1 VFYFYDIYR
10 ISQYLEFE
18 RFQKPQSP
26 LHLSYCCAALCCDGV
41 QVSFQGN
48 QTSDVARDLYPR
60 DACIH
65 HLFEAQVKR
74 TPDAVA
80 LVCGEVELS
89 YRQLNERANKL
100 AHELMRLGVGPNS
113 LVGICVERSPEMV
126 VALLATLKAGG
137 AYVPLDP
144 TYPRDR
150 LAFMLNDAHAN
161 VLLTQSY
168 LVETLPSHGGP
179 RICLD
184 SDWKSIEKNS
194 TDNLNTRIA
203 ADSLAYV
210 IYTSG
215 STGQPK
221 GAMITHRG
229 LTNYLNWATEAYA
242 VADGCGA
249 PVHSSISFDL
259 TVTSLFTPLVVGR
272 SVFLLPDGIE
282 ALATAL
288 TERSNYSLLKIT
300 PAHLRALAALLPA
313 DDIVGR
319 VRALIIGG
327 EALHFESLSF
337 WRRHAPATRIINEYG
352 PTETVVG
359 CCVYEVRA
367 NDPVSGPVPIGTPI
381 PNTELY
387 VLDDN
392 FKRVASDETGELF
405 IGGAGVARGYLNREK
420 LTRERFVANP
430 LGYGCLYRS
439 GDLARVKRDG
449 NFEYLGR
456 LDDQI
461 KIRGFRVE
469 LGEIEAVLKQHDAIS
484 DCAVIAKDEEPGQKR
499 VIAFVIPNQSPT
511 IDDANLASFLK
522 TKLPEYMIPA
532 AFIQIPI
539 LPLTING
546 KVNYQA
552 LPALRQVLEIE
563 QDREVTTSRTPTEIA
578 LAELWSE
585 TLNLDEAGIDQK
597 FFDLGGDSLQA
608 VGLVLSVEQKL
619 NKRLPLAMV
628 ETGSIRSLAAV
639 LDRLPLCGNEL
650 SEGVV
655 PMDNRTT
662 LGKRPTLFFVPGETG
677 DDLSCYLHVV
687 ANLPQN
693 QPIYGLQPPALIG
706 THEFETIE
714 ETAYYYV
721 QRLRHSQPSGPYFLC
736 GFCFGGLVAF
746 EMAQQLQVLG
756 EEVAFLGVLDQR
768 LNAGEPEQFDWRPR
782 SILKFSRNI
791 FYAAADFL
799 EVKKERKASFRRLL
813 RKLAKYGQRIWT
825 RNDSDLPEIKNV
837 LLDSQN
843 PAAANISEVQK
854 RLRSQQRAWRRY
866 QPRNYAGPIT
876 LFRSRRLPLGHFHDE
891 TLGWS
896 KIATGDLEVQKVAVP
911 GFQGYM
917 LRPPY
922 ASILAES
929 LDHSLEVAQKKSAF
943 PEAVT
948 HSGTNDHNSNWESN
962 LAS

>member
-1 VFYFYDIYR
+1 
-10 ISQYLEFE
+10 
-18 RFQKPQSP
+18 
-26 LHLSYCCAALCCDGV
+26 V

-48 QTSDVARDLYPR
+48 QTHDAARDHYPR
-60 DACIH
+60 DAWTH

-80 LVCGEVELS
+80 LVCGEVELT
-89 YRQLNERANKL
+89 YRQLNERANQL

-137 AYVPLDP
+137 AYMPLDP

-150 LAFMLNDAHAN
+150 LAFMINDARAS
-161 VLLTQSY
+161 VLLTQSD
-168 LVETLPSHGGP
+168 LVETLPLHGGP

-194 TDNLNTRIA
+194 TDNLNTRIG

-229 LTNYLNWATEAYA
+229 LTNYLNWAAEAYA

-249 PVHSSISFDL
+249 PMHSSISFDL

-272 SVFLLPDGIE
+272 SVFLLPDGIQ

-288 TERSNYSLLKIT
+288 TERSNYSLVKIT

-313 DDIVGR
+313 DDIAGR

-359 CCVYEVRA
+359 CCVYEVSA
-367 NDPVSGPVPIGTPI
+367 NDPVSGPVLIGTPI
-381 PNTELY
+381 SNTELY

-392 FKRVASDETGELF
+392 FKRVASGETGELF

-420 LTRERFVANP
+420 LTHERFVANP
-430 LGYGCLYRS
+430 FGYGCLYRS
-439 GDLARVKRDG
+439 GDLARVTGDG

-469 LGEIEAVLKQHDAIS
+469 LGEIETVLKRHEAVS
-484 DCAVIAKDEEPGQKR
+484 DCAVIAKDDESGQKR
-499 VIAFVIPNQSPT
+499 VIAFVVPNQSPT
-511 IDDANLASFLK
+511 LSEANLARFLK

-532 AFIQIPI
+532 AFIQIPM

-552 LPALRQVLEIE
+552 LPALGQVLEVE
-563 QDREVTTSRTPTEIA
+563 QDREVTTPKTPTEIA

-585 TLNLDEAGIDQK
+585 TLNLDEVGIDQR
-597 FFDLGGDSLQA
+597 FFDLGGDSLRA
-608 VGLVLSVEQKL
+608 VGLVLILEQKL
-619 NKRLPLAMV
+619 SKRLPLAAV
-628 ETGSIRSLAAV
+628 GTGTIRSLAAV
-639 LDRLPLCGNEL
+639 LDRLPVCGSDL

-655 PMDNRTT
+655 PLGNRTT
-662 LGKRPTLFFVPGETG
+662 LGKRPALFFVPGEVG
-677 DDLSCYLHVV
+677 DDLGCYLHVV

-693 QPIYGLQPPALIG
+693 QPVYGLQPPALIG
-706 THEFETIE
+706 NHEFETIE

-721 QRLRHSQPSGPYFLC
+721 QRLRHSQPSGPYFLF

-746 EMAQQLQVLG
+746 EMAQQLQTLG
-756 EEVAFLGVLDQR
+756 EQVGFLGILDYR
-768 LNAGEPEQFDWRPR
+768 LNADEPEKFSPSPR
-782 SILKFSRNI
+782 NILKFSRNI
-791 FYAAADFL
+791 FYAALDFL
-799 EVKKERKASFRRLL
+799 ELEQERKSSLRRLL
-813 RKLAKYGQRIWT
+813 RRLVTYGKRIWT
-825 RNDSDLPEIKNV
+825 RNDSTFPEIKK
-837 LLDSQN
+837 LPHDTQSKFG
-843 PAAANISEVQK
+843 PISEAQK
-854 RLRSQQRAWRRY
+854 RLESQERACRSY
-866 QPRNYAGPIT
+866 QLSKYAGPIT

-896 KIATGDLEVQKVAVP
+896 KIAPDYLEVQAVAAP
-911 GFQGYM
+911 GIHGYI

-929 LDHSLEVAQKKSAF
+929 LDRSLEVAQKKSAF
-943 PEAVT
+943 PEAVID
-948 HSGTNDHNSNWESN
+948 SGLNDNSSNCES
-962 LAS
+962 

>member
-1 VFYFYDIYR
+1 
-10 ISQYLEFE
+10 
-18 RFQKPQSP
+18 
-26 LHLSYCCAALCCDGV
+26 V

-48 QTSDVARDLYPR
+48 QTREVARNLYPR
-60 DACIH
+60 DVCIH

-74 TPDAVA
+74 SPDAVA

-89 YRQLNERANKL
+89 YRQLNERANQL

-113 LVGICVERSPEMV
+113 LIGICVERSPEMV

-144 TYPRDR
+144 TYPPDR
-150 LAFMLNDAHAN
+150 LAFMLNDAHATI
-161 VLLTQSY
+161 LLTQSD
-168 LVETLPSHGGP
+168 LVETLPFHGGP

-194 TDNLNTRIA
+194 TDNLNTRID
-203 ADSLAYV
+203 ADNLAYV

-249 PVHSSISFDL
+249 PVNSSISFDL
-259 TVTSLFTPLVVGR
+259 TVTSLFTPLMVGR

-300 PAHLRALAALLPA
+300 PAHLRALAGLLPA
-313 DDIVGR
+313 ADIAGR

-337 WRRHAPATRIINEYG
+337 WRWHAPATRIINEYG

-359 CCVYEVRA
+359 CCVYEVSA

-381 PNTELY
+381 SNTELY

-392 FKRVASDETGELF
+392 FKRVASGETGELF
-405 IGGAGVARGYLNREK
+405 IGGAGVASGYLNREK

-430 LGYGCLYRS
+430 FGYGCLYRS
-439 GDLARVKRDG
+439 GDLARVTRDG
-449 NFEYLGR
+449 NFEYFGR

-461 KIRGFRVE
+461 KLRGFRVE
-469 LGEIEAVLKQHDAIS
+469 LGEIETVLKQHEAIS
-484 DCAVIAKDEEPGQKR
+484 DCAVIAKDEESGQKR
-499 VIAFVIPNQSPT
+499 VIAFVIPNQSLT
-511 IDDANLASFLK
+511 ISEANLASFLK
-522 TKLPEYMIPA
+522 TKLPDYMIPA

-563 QDREVTTSRTPTEIA
+563 RDRKVTTPKTPTEIA
-578 LAELWSE
+578 LGELWSE
-585 TLNLDEAGIDQK
+585 TLNLDEVGIDQK

-608 VGLVLSVEQKL
+608 VGLVLRVEQKL
-619 NKRLPLAMV
+619 NKRLPVAMV
-628 ETGSIRSLAAV
+628 GTGSIRSLAAV
-639 LDRLPLCGNEL
+639 LDRLPLCGNDL

-655 PMDNRTT
+655 PMDN
-662 LGKRPTLFFVPGETG
+662 GGRPKLFFVPGELG

-687 ANLPQN
+687 ASLPQN
-693 QPIYGLQPPALIG
+693 QPVYGLQPPALVG
-706 THEFETIE
+706 TREFETIE
-714 ETAYYYV
+714 ETASYYV

-746 EMAQQLQVLG
+746 EMAQQLQTVG
-756 EEVAFLGVLDQR
+756 EEVGFLGILDYR
-768 LNAGEPEQFDWRPR
+768 LNADEREHFGWSPR
-782 SILKFSRNI
+782 NIFKFSRNI
-791 FYAAADFL
+791 FYAALDFL
-799 EVKKERKASFRRLL
+799 EVKQERTTALRRL
-813 RKLAKYGQRIWT
+813 RKRLVAYGKRIWT
-825 RNDSDLPEIKNV
+825 RHGSVSPEINELPHDTLSKFG
-837 LLDSQN
+837 S
-843 PAAANISEVQK
+843 NIGELRK
-854 RLRSQQRAWRRY
+854 RWESQQRAWRRY
-866 QPRNYAGPIT
+866 RPGNYAGPIT
-876 LFRSRRLPLGHFHDE
+876 LFRSRRLPLRHFHDE

-896 KIATGDLEVQKVAVP
+896 KIAMGYLQVQKVAVP

-929 LDHSLEVAQKKSAF
+929 LDRSLEVAQKKSAF
-943 PEAVT
+943 PEAVID
-948 HSGTNDHNSNWESN
+948 SRPNDHRSNWES
-962 LAS
+962 

>member
-1 VFYFYDIYR
+1 M
-10 ISQYLEFE
+10 
-18 RFQKPQSP
+18 
-26 LHLSYCCAALCCDGV
+26 
-41 QVSFQGN
+41 SFQGN
-48 QTSDVARDLYPR
+48 QTREVARNLYSR
-60 DACIH
+60 DVCIH

-80 LVCGEVELS
+80 LVCREVEFS
-89 YRQLNERANKL
+89 YRQLNERANQL

-113 LVGICVERSPEMV
+113 LNGICVERSPEMV

-144 TYPRDR
+144 TYPPDR
-150 LAFMLNDAHAN
+150 LAFMLNDGRATI
-161 VLLTQSY
+161 LLTQSD
-168 LVETLPSHGGP
+168 LVETMAFHGGP

-288 TERSNYSLLKIT
+288 TKRSNYSLVKIT
-300 PAHLRALAALLPA
+300 PAHLRALAGLLPA
-313 DDIVGR
+313 NDIAGR

-359 CCVYEVRA
+359 CCVYEVSA

-392 FKRVASDETGELF
+392 LKRVASGETGELF

-430 LGYGCLYRS
+430 FGYGCFYRS
-439 GDLARVKRDG
+439 GDLARVTRDG

-469 LGEIEAVLKQHDAIS
+469 LGEIETVLKQHEAIS
-484 DCAVIAKDEEPGQKR
+484 DCAVIAKDEESGQKR
-499 VIAFVIPNQSPT
+499 VIAFVIPNQSQT
-511 IDDANLASFLK
+511 IGEANLASFLR
-522 TKLPEYMIPA
+522 TKLPEYMIPND
-532 AFIQIPI
+532 FIY
-539 LPLTING
+539 LSEMPLTSNG
-546 KVNYQA
+546 KVDYQA
-552 LPALRQVLEIE
+552 LPALRQVLEVD
-563 QDREVTTSRTPTEIA
+563 QDREVTPPKTPTEMA
-578 LAELWSE
+578 LAKLWSE
-585 TLNLDEAGIDQK
+585 TLNLDEVGIDQK

-619 NKRLPLAMV
+619 NKRLPVAMV
-628 ETGSIRSLAAV
+628 GTGSIRTLAAV
-639 LDRLPLCGNEL
+639 LDRLPVCGSGL

-655 PMDNRTT
+655 SMDNWTT
-662 LGKRPTLFFVPGETG
+662 FGKRPTLFFIPGGVG
-677 DDLSCYLHVV
+677 DDLNCYMHVV

-693 QPIYGLQPPALIG
+693 QPVYGLQPPALIG

-714 ETAYYYV
+714 ETACYYI

-746 EMAQQLQVLG
+746 EMAQQLHTLG
-756 EEVAFLGVLDQR
+756 EQVGFLGILDYR
-768 LNAGEPEQFDWRPR
+768 LNADEPETFSPSPR
-782 SILKFSRNI
+782 NIFKFSRNI
-791 FYAAADFL
+791 FYAALDFL
-799 EVKKERKASFRRLL
+799 ELKQERRSSLRRLL
-813 RKLAKYGQRIWT
+813 RRLVTYGKRIWT
-825 RNDSDLPEIKNV
+825 RNDSPFPRIKKLPRDTQNTSDL
-837 LLDSQN
+837 
-843 PAAANISEVQK
+843 NITEVQK
-854 RLRSQQRAWRRY
+854 RLESQTRAWRRY
-866 QPRNYAGPIT
+866 QPSNYAGPIT
-876 LFRSRRLPLGHFHDE
+876 LFRSRRL
-891 TLGWS
+891 
-896 KIATGDLEVQKVAVP
+896 
-911 GFQGYM
+911 
-917 LRPPY
+917 
-922 ASILAES
+922 
-929 LDHSLEVAQKKSAF
+929 
-943 PEAVT
+943 
-948 HSGTNDHNSNWESN
+948 
-962 LAS
+962 